1 LLILALGIVAEPA
14 AAGQTTS
21 SRCDTVLAK
30 PYEIAQPSTPLPA
43 DLAPAMS
50 SFDIMRLAVEP
61 GQRAVVTLE
70 SGEIVEGRVAY
81 ASGTSLG
88 LDVDGTRRAFDED
101 DVCRVESWK
110 RYRVMQGLGMGVG
123 VVLMPALFDW
133 YVGAKEPT
141 ASLGIAEAYGRHPI
155 RVAKA
160 TAMSAGIGML
170 LTRLLPGRRILAY
183 EKDTIGERPELQVSP
198 ILSSELK
205 GVAVSIGW
213 K

>member
-1 LLILALGIVAEPA
+1 
-14 AAGQTTS
+14 
-21 SRCDTVLAK
+21 
-30 PYEIAQPSTPLPA
+30 
-43 DLAPAMS
+43 
-50 SFDIMRLAVEP
+50 
-61 GQRAVVTLE
+61 
-70 SGEIVEGRVAY
+70 
-81 ASGTSLG
+81 
-88 LDVDGTRRAFDED
+88 
-101 DVCRVESWK
+101 VESWK
-110 RYRVMQGLGMGVG
+110 RYHVMEGLGMGVG
-123 VVLMPALFDW
+123 VVLLPALFDW